1 MSKRDYET
9 IATVLGDHSTGPDYE
24 TTRSIA
30 LALADVLAKDNPRFD
45 QDRFLRAA
53 GVRP

>member
-1 MSKRDYET
+1 MMTKQDYEA
-9 IATVLGDHSTGPDYE
+9 IVAVLGDHSTGPDYE

-30 LALADVLAKDNPRFD
+30 LALADMMAKGNPRFD

-53 GVRP
+53 GVR